1 VQEFRWGLGCGVT
14 ALAAST
20 RHGVVAYAER
30 MKTVRLDRA
39 PHSPNPSCV
48 LAPQPHSLC
57 TRNPCPPL
65 HPYSKPHPHPS
76 QIHPPK
82 VFLLSLDLKQKIATL
97 SLDGD
102 LGVVCIDIA
111 RDATRLC
118 ILSDVPDH
126 TIVVWDWI
134 EDKVLARTRLAP
146 ANRSMH
152 ALMTA
157 PGIHCLSHLIVP
169 GIYCLS
175 HQIVPGIYCLSHQ
188 IVPGIYCLSH
198 LIVYI

>member
-1 VQEFRWGLGCGVT
+1 MQEFSWGLGCGVT

-39 PHSPNPSCV
+39 PHPPKPLSCPCTTIP
-48 LAPQPHSLC
+48 LPL
-57 TRNPCPPL
+57 TRNPCPRL
-65 HPYSKPHPHPS
+65 HPHSNPHPHPHLS
-76 QIHPPK
+76 QIQPPK
-82 VFLLSLDLKQKIATL
+82 VFLLSLDSKQSIATL

-134 EDKVLARTRLAP
+134 EDKVLARTRLAH
-146 ANRSMH
+146 AYRWIH

-157 PGIHCLSHLIVP
+157 
-169 GIYCLS
+169 
-175 HQIVPGIYCLSHQ
+175 
-188 IVPGIYCLSH
+188 PGIYCLSH
-198 LIVYI
+198 LIVYV